1 MRKLKAKP
9 PVGKDKRA
17 KIILS
22 GRAGVGKTYFALDF
36 PSCYYIDVEGS
47 AEREHYAQKLKK
59 GKGVYL
65 GHDEGSQDYQ
75 TVIEEIITLATVE
88 HEYKT
93 VVIDSF
99 TKLYAM
105 EAAAAEVRVVNGK
118 AIGNE
123 FGRDKREAN
132 RPTRQLIRWIDKLDM
147 NVIYICHEADKWG
160 KDSTGQQSVID
171 TTYEGYKTLDYELDL
186 WIEIIKEGKS
196 RKGRVRKSRLLGFV
210 EGERFELDYKD
221 FAERYGKKLI
231 NADHQVTHQTA
242 TPEQASNL
250 ITLCRDAGIPTTT
263 ISKWCEKAGVE
274 SAELLPPDVMN
285 KCLEYAKGRLS

>member
-9 PVGKDKRA
+9 PVGKTKRA

-47 AEREHYAQKLKK
+47 AERDHYAQKLAKA
-59 GKGVYL
+59 GGVYF
-65 GHDEGSQDYQ
+65 GQDEGSQDYE
-75 TVIEEIITLATVE
+75 TVIEEIVTLATVE

-99 TKLYAM
+99 SKLYAT
-105 EAAAAEVRVVNGK
+105 AAGIAEEKVGSD
-118 AIGNE
+118 
-123 FGRDKREAN
+123 FGRDKKEAN
-132 RPTRQLIRWIDKLDM
+132 GPTRRLIRWIDRLDM
-147 NVIYICHEADKWG
+147 NVILICHQADKWG
-160 KDSTGQQSVID
+160 KDAKGEQSVID
-171 TTYEGYKTLDYELDL
+171 TTFDGMKRLEYELDL

-274 SAELLPPDVMN
+274 SAELLPPDVMS
-285 KCLEYAKGRLS
+285 KCIEYAEGRING

>member
-9 PVGKDKRA
+9 PVGKTKRA

-47 AEREHYAQKLKK
+47 AERDHYANKLAKA
-59 GKGVYL
+59 GGVYF
-65 GHDEGSQDYQ
+65 GQDEGSQDYE
-75 TVIEEIITLATVE
+75 TVIEEIVTLATVE
-88 HEYKT
+88 HDYKT

-99 TKLYAM
+99 SKLYAT
-105 EAAAAEVRVVNGK
+105 AAGIAEEKVGSD
-118 AIGNE
+118 
-123 FGRDKREAN
+123 FGRDKKEAN
-132 RPTRQLIRWIDKLDM
+132 RPTRRLIRWIDRLDM
-147 NVIYICHEADKWG
+147 NVILICHQADKWG
-160 KDSTGQQSVID
+160 KDAKGEQSVID
-171 TTYEGYKTLDYELDL
+171 TTFDGMKRLEYELDL
-186 WIEIIKEGKS
+186 WIEILKEGKS

-285 KCLEYAKGRLS
+285 KCLEYAEGRLA

>member
-9 PVGKDKRA
+9 PVGKTKRA

-47 AEREHYAQKLKK
+47 AERDHYADKLAKA
-59 GKGVYL
+59 GGVYF
-65 GHDEGSQDYQ
+65 GQDEGSQDYE
-75 TVIEEIITLATVE
+75 TVIEEIVTLATVE

-99 TKLYAM
+99 SKLYAT
-105 EAAAAEVRVVNGK
+105 AAGIAEEKVGSD
-118 AIGNE
+118 
-123 FGRDKREAN
+123 FGRDKKEAN
-132 RPTRQLIRWIDKLDM
+132 RPTRRLIRWIDRLDM
-147 NVIYICHEADKWG
+147 NVILICHQADKWG
-160 KDSTGQQSVID
+160 KDAKGDQSVID
-171 TTYEGYKTLDYELDL
+171 TTFDGMKRLEYELDL
-186 WIEIIKEGKS
+186 WIEILKEGKS

-210 EGERFELDYKD
+210 EGERFDLDYKD

-263 ISKWCEKAGVE
+263 IDKWCEKAGVE
-274 SAELLPPDVMN
+274 SAELLPPDVMS
-285 KCLEYAKGRLS
+285 KCLEYAEGRLS

>member
-9 PVGKDKRA
+9 PVGKTKRA

-47 AEREHYAQKLKK
+47 AERDHYAQKLAKA
-59 GKGVYL
+59 GGVYF
-65 GHDEGSQDYQ
+65 GQDEGSQDYE
-75 TVIEEIITLATVE
+75 TVIEEIVTLATVE

-99 TKLYAM
+99 SKLYAT
-105 EAAAAEVRVVNGK
+105 AAGIAEEKVGSD
-118 AIGNE
+118 
-123 FGRDKREAN
+123 FGRDKKEAN
-132 RPTRQLIRWIDKLDM
+132 RPTRRLIRWIDRLDM
-147 NVIYICHEADKWG
+147 NVILICHQADKWG
-160 KDSTGQQSVID
+160 KDAKGEQSVID
-171 TTYEGYKTLDYELDL
+171 TTFDGMKRLEYELDL

-285 KCLEYAKGRLS
+285 KCLEYAKGRING

>member
-9 PVGKDKRA
+9 PVGKTKRA

-47 AEREHYAQKLKK
+47 AERDHYADKLAKA
-59 GKGVYL
+59 GGVYF
-65 GHDEGSQDYQ
+65 GQDEGSQDYE
-75 TVIEEIITLATVE
+75 TVIEEIVTLATVE

-99 TKLYAM
+99 SKLYAT
-105 EAAAAEVRVVNGK
+105 AAGIAEEKVGSD
-118 AIGNE
+118 
-123 FGRDKREAN
+123 FGRDKKEAN
-132 RPTRQLIRWIDKLDM
+132 RPTRRLIRWIDRLDM
-147 NVIYICHEADKWG
+147 NVILICHQADKWG
-160 KDSTGQQSVID
+160 KDAKGEQSVID
-171 TTYEGYKTLDYELDL
+171 TTFDGMKRLEYELDL

-250 ITLCRDAGIPTTT
+250 ITLCRDAGIPTAT

-285 KCLEYAKGRLS
+285 KCLEYAKGRLA

>member
-9 PVGKDKRA
+9 PVGKTKRA

-47 AEREHYAQKLKK
+47 AERDHYADKLAKA
-59 GKGVYL
+59 GGVYF
-65 GHDEGSQDYQ
+65 GQDEGSQDFE

-99 TKLYAM
+99 SKLYAT
-105 EAAAAEVRVVNGK
+105 AAGIAEEKVGSD
-118 AIGNE
+118 
-123 FGRDKREAN
+123 FGRDKKEAN
-132 RPTRQLIRWIDKLDM
+132 RPTRRLIRWIDRLDM
-147 NVIYICHEADKWG
+147 NVILICHQADKWG
-160 KDSTGQQSVID
+160 KDAKGEQSVID
-171 TTYEGYKTLDYELDL
+171 TTFDGMKRLEYELDL
-186 WIEIIKEGKS
+186 WVEILKEGKS

-263 ISKWCEKAGVE
+263 ITKWCEKAGVE

>member
-9 PVGKDKRA
+9 PVGKTKRA

-47 AEREHYAQKLKK
+47 AERDHYADKLAKA
-59 GKGVYL
+59 GGVYF
-65 GHDEGSQDYQ
+65 GQDEGSQDYD
-75 TVIEEIITLATVE
+75 TVIEEIVTLATVE

-99 TKLYAM
+99 SKLYAT
-105 EAAAAEVRVVNGK
+105 AAGIAEEKVGSD
-118 AIGNE
+118 
-123 FGRDKREAN
+123 FGRDKKEAN
-132 RPTRQLIRWIDKLDM
+132 RPTRRLIRWIDRLDM
-147 NVIYICHEADKWG
+147 NVILICHQADQWG
-160 KDSTGQQSVID
+160 KDAKGEQSVID
-171 TTYEGYKTLDYELDL
+171 STFDGMKRLEYELDL
-186 WIEIIKEGKS
+186 WIEILKEGKS

-210 EGERFELDYKD
+210 EGERFDLVYKD
-221 FAERYGKKLI
+221 FAECYGKKLI

-263 ISKWCEKAGVE
+263 IEKWCEKAGVE

-285 KCLEYAKGRLS
+285 KCLEYAEGRLS

>member
-9 PVGKDKRA
+9 PVGKTKRA

-47 AEREHYAQKLKK
+47 AERDHYADKLAKA
-59 GKGVYL
+59 GGVYF
-65 GHDEGSQDYQ
+65 GQDEGSQDYE
-75 TVIEEIITLATVE
+75 TVIEEIVTLATVE

-99 TKLYAM
+99 SKLYAT
-105 EAAAAEVRVVNGK
+105 AAGIAEEKVGSD
-118 AIGNE
+118 
-123 FGRDKREAN
+123 FGRDTKEAN
-132 RPTRQLIRWIDKLDM
+132 RPTRRLIRWIDRLDM
-147 NVIYICHEADKWG
+147 NVILICHQADKWG
-160 KDSTGQQSVID
+160 KDAKGEQSVID
-171 TTYEGYKTLDYELDL
+171 TTFDGMKRLEYELDL

-274 SAELLPPDVMN
+274 SAELLPPDVMS
-285 KCLEYAKGRLS
+285 KCIEYAEGRING

>member
-9 PVGKDKRA
+9 PVGKTKRA

-47 AEREHYAQKLKK
+47 AERDHYADKLAKS
-59 GKGVYL
+59 GGVYF
-65 GHDEGSQDYQ
+65 GQDEGSQDYE
-75 TVIEEIITLATVE
+75 TVIEEIVTLATVE

-99 TKLYAM
+99 SKLYAT
-105 EAAAAEVRVVNGK
+105 AAGIAEEKLGSD
-118 AIGNE
+118 
-123 FGRDKREAN
+123 FGRDKKEAN
-132 RPTRQLIRWIDKLDM
+132 RPTRRLIRWIDRLDM
-147 NVIYICHEADKWG
+147 NVILICHQADKWG
-160 KDSTGQQSVID
+160 KDSKGEQSVID
-171 TTYEGYKTLDYELDL
+171 TTFDGMKRLEYELDL

-250 ITLCRDAGIPTTT
+250 IMICRDAGIPTTT

-274 SAELLPPDVMN
+274 SAELLPPDVMS
-285 KCLEYAKGRLS
+285 KCLEYAEGRLNG

>member
-9 PVGKDKRA
+9 PVGKTKRA

-47 AEREHYAQKLKK
+47 AERDHYAQKLAKA
-59 GKGVYL
+59 GGVYF
-65 GHDEGSQDYQ
+65 GQDEGSQDYE
-75 TVIEEIITLATVE
+75 TVIEEIVTLATVE

-99 TKLYAM
+99 SKLYAT
-105 EAAAAEVRVVNGK
+105 AAGIAEEKVGSD
-118 AIGNE
+118 
-123 FGRDKREAN
+123 FGRDKKEAN
-132 RPTRQLIRWIDKLDM
+132 RPTRRLIRWIDRLDM
-147 NVIYICHEADKWG
+147 NVILICHQADKWG
-160 KDSTGQQSVID
+160 KDAKGEQSVID
-171 TTYEGYKTLDYELDL
+171 TTFDGMKRLEYELDL

-250 ITLCRDAGIPTTT
+250 ITLCRDAGIPTTQ
-263 ISKWCEKAGVE
+263 IDKWCEKAGVE
-274 SAELLPPDVMN
+274 SAELLPPDIMG
-285 KCLEYAKGRLS
+285 KCLEYAQSRLA

>member
-9 PVGKDKRA
+9 PVGKTKRA

-47 AEREHYAQKLKK
+47 AERDHYADKLAKA
-59 GKGVYL
+59 GGVYF
-65 GHDEGSQDYQ
+65 GQDEGSQDYE
-75 TVIEEIITLATVE
+75 TVIEEIVTLATVE

-99 TKLYAM
+99 SKLYAT
-105 EAAAAEVRVVNGK
+105 AAGIAEEKLGSD
-118 AIGNE
+118 
-123 FGRDKREAN
+123 FGRDKKEAN
-132 RPTRQLIRWIDKLDM
+132 RPTRRLIRWIDRLDM
-147 NVIYICHEADKWG
+147 NVILICHQADKWG
-160 KDSTGQQSVID
+160 KDAKGEQSVID
-171 TTYEGYKTLDYELDL
+171 TTFDGMKRLEYELDL
-186 WIEIIKEGKS
+186 WIEILKEGKS

-210 EGERFELDYKD
+210 EGERFDLVYKD

-263 ISKWCEKAGVE
+263 IAKWCEKAGVE
-274 SAELLPPDVMN
+274 SAELLPPDVMK
-285 KCLEYAKGRLS
+285 KCLEYAEGRLA

>member
-9 PVGKDKRA
+9 PVGKTKRA

-47 AEREHYAQKLKK
+47 AERDHYAQKLAKA
-59 GKGVYL
+59 GGVYF
-65 GHDEGSQDYQ
+65 GQDEGSQDYE
-75 TVIEEIITLATVE
+75 TVIEEIVTLATVE

-99 TKLYAM
+99 SKLYAT
-105 EAAAAEVRVVNGK
+105 AAGIAEEKVGSD
-118 AIGNE
+118 
-123 FGRDKREAN
+123 FGRDKKEAN
-132 RPTRQLIRWIDKLDM
+132 RPTRRLIRWIDRLDM
-147 NVIYICHEADKWG
+147 NVILICHQADKWG
-160 KDSTGQQSVID
+160 KDAKGEQSVID
-171 TTYEGYKTLDYELDL
+171 TTFDGMKRLEYELDL

-274 SAELLPPDVMN
+274 SAELLPPDVMS
-285 KCLEYAKGRLS
+285 KCIEYAEGRING

>member
-9 PVGKDKRA
+9 PVGKTKRA

-47 AEREHYAQKLKK
+47 AERDHYADKLAKA
-59 GKGVYL
+59 GGVYF
-65 GHDEGSQDYQ
+65 GQDEGSQDYE
-75 TVIEEIITLATVE
+75 TVIEEIVTLATVE
-88 HEYKT
+88 HDYKT

-99 TKLYAM
+99 SKLYAT
-105 EAAAAEVRVVNGK
+105 AAGIAEEKVGSD
-118 AIGNE
+118 
-123 FGRDKREAN
+123 FGRDKKEAN
-132 RPTRQLIRWIDKLDM
+132 RPTRRLIRWIDRLDM
-147 NVIYICHEADKWG
+147 NVILICHQADKWG
-160 KDSTGQQSVID
+160 KDAKGEQSVID
-171 TTYEGYKTLDYELDL
+171 TTFDGMKRLEYELDL

-274 SAELLPPDVMN
+274 SAELLPPDVMS
-285 KCLEYAKGRLS
+285 KCIEYAEGRING